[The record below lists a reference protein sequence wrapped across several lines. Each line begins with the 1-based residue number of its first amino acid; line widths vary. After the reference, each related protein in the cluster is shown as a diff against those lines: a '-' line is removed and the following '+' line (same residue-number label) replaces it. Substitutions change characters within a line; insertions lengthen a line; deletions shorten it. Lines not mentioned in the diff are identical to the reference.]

1 MVNKLPRRQVLA
13 WAGGIVAGA
22 IVLAVGIAYIVVG
35 LNGRDEV
42 HDTLARELIVGTPD
56 MKPGG
61 IETELKIDLPSCD
74 VAGKTVD
81 TGDEAKCFA
90 SYMRVH
96 ALEATGGQT
105 YAQMGRYLDASGK
118 ATSDESKAA
127 KDPKTGQ
134 PVQNPQRNLW
144 VTERALATG
153 LDMAFFAEQVSLFGI
168 VVGIVAIVIG
178 AGLWVLVLA
187 VWGPTPWKGPGS
199 EAGGSS

>member
-1 MVNKLPRRQVLA
+1 MNTLLKKQVLA

-35 LNGRDEV
+35 ANGRTEV
-42 HDTLARELIVGTPD
+42 HDTIAQEVIVGSPD

-61 IETELKIDLPSCD
+61 IETTLKIDLPTCD
-74 VAGKTVD
+74 VAGKEID

-90 SYMRVH
+90 KYMRIH
-96 ALEATGGQT
+96 ALTATGGKT
-105 YAQMGRYLDASGK
+105 YAQMGRFLDANGK
-118 ATSDESKAA
+118 DTSDEAAAA

-144 VTERALATG
+144 VSERALATG
-153 LDMAFFAEQVSLFGI
+153 LEMAFFAEQVSLFGI

-178 AGLWVLVLA
+178 VGLWVLVLA
-187 VWGPTPWKGPGS
+187 VWGPTPWKTTS
-199 EAGGSS
+199 EGGSS